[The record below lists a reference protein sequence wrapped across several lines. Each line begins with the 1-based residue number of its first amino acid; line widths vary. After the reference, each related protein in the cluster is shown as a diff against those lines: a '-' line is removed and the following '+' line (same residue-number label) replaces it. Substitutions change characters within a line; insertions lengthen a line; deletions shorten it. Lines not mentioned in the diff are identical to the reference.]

1 MLRRA
6 SDAAD
11 AAKEREL
18 GNAAYTKKD
27 FETALTHY
35 QIAADLE
42 PTNMVY
48 LNNMAAAY
56 FGLKK
61 FSECVD
67 TCKKALEVGKQN
79 RLTF

>member
-1 MLRRA
+1 
-6 SDAAD
+6 
-11 AAKEREL
+11 
-18 GNAAYTKKD
+18 
-27 FETALTHY
+27 
-35 QIAADLE
+35 
-42 PTNMVY
+42 MVY

-67 TCKKALEVGKQN
+67 TCKKALEVGKEN